1 MTTAAMVFGMLP
13 VALAL
18 GEGGAQRAPMAVAV
32 IGGLVAST
40 MLTLVV
46 VPVVYDL
53 IEGALDRIF
62 KRGESRAAAAAENAL

>member
-1 MTTAAMVFGMLP
+1 
-13 VALAL
+13 
-18 GEGGAQRAPMAVAV
+18 MAVAV

-53 IEGALDRIF
+53 VEAGLDRMF
-62 KRGESRAAAAAENAL
+62 SRSEGRAPAPKGGTAATT